1 MLYEAIIIFRG
12 GDGSMVNNGNLMSEQ
27 DSNKEGKSTSLT
39 ESAPAQPAPG
49 KEEALGFKE
58 LYEQSLQ
65 NVQLGAVVTGKVVQ
79 INADTVMVDV
89 GWKTE
94 GYIPAKELRDDE
106 GNISLA
112 VGDEIEILVD
122 RRDGDGNLVL
132 SRDKAAKIKV
142 WDDVK
147 VACEQNTAIKG
158 IVLERVKGGLSVD
171 IGIPAFLPGSQVDIR
186 PVRDLDRF
194 VGQTLVFNVLK
205 YDRKRNNVVLSRRSI
220 LEYERESEKRE
231 TLERLEEG
239 KIVEGTIKNITDY
252 GIFIDLGGIDGLLH
266 VTDISWG
273 RITRPADNFSKGDRI
288 QVKVLSFDREKERVA
303 LGLRQ
308 LINNPWETIAER
320 YPVGTIITGRVVN
333 VTDYGVFVELEQG
346 VEGLIHISEMF
357 WTREIKHPSKVL
369 NVSDQI
375 HVMILE
381 VNPGAK
387 RISLGLKQT
396 TQNPWETLKEK
407 YPEGTVV
414 KGVIRNITNF
424 GIFVGI
430 EDGIDGL
437 IHMSDISW
445 RHRVKHPSE
454 HFKKGQEIEA
464 MVLNIDVENE
474 KFSLGIKQIEKNP
487 WESLDQKYQ
496 PGTVVTGKVTNLTD
510 FGIFIELEEGIEGLV
525 HISELSQKRVKLS
538 SDLFAVGDMVSA
550 VIKNIDLKN
559 RKIRLSIKEL
569 EAPSAEEG
577 PSVNSYLNNREN
589 VGSNLGKALA
599 DVKIVDVKGS

>member
-1 MLYEAIIIFRG
+1 
-12 GDGSMVNNGNLMSEQ
+12 MVNNGNLMSEQ
-27 DSNKEGKSTSLT
+27 DSHQEEK
-39 ESAPAQPAPG
+39 SAPQPEAAAVQPAPG
-49 KEEALGFKE
+49 REEALGFKE

-65 NVQLGAVVTGKVVQ
+65 NVQLGAVVTGKIVQ

-94 GYIPAKELRDDE
+94 GYIPIRELKNDE
-106 GNISLA
+106 GNLTVA
-112 VGDEIEILVD
+112 VGDELEILVD

-147 VACEQNTAIKG
+147 KASEQNAAIRG
-158 IVLERVKGGLSVD
+158 TVLERVKGGLSVD
-171 IGIPAFLPGSQVDIR
+171 IGITAFLPGSQVDIR

-194 VGQTLVFNVLK
+194 VGQTLMFNVIK

-220 LEYERESEKRE
+220 LEREREAEKRE
-231 TLERLEEG
+231 TLERLEVG
-239 KIVEGTIKNITDY
+239 KIVEGVIKNITDY
-252 GIFIDLGGIDGLLH
+252 GVFIDLGGVDGLLH

-273 RITRPADNFSKGDRI
+273 RITRPADNFTKGDRI
-288 QVKVLSFDREKERVA
+288 QVKVISFDREKERVA
-303 LGLRQ
+303 LGLKQ
-308 LINNPWETIAER
+308 LITNPWETIAER
-320 YPVGTIITGRVVN
+320 YPVGSIMPGRVVN

-369 NVSDQI
+369 SLGDQI
-375 HVMILE
+375 NVMVLD

-396 TQNPWETLKEK
+396 TQNPWETLREK
-407 YPEGTVV
+407 YPEGSVV
-414 KGVIRNITNF
+414 RGVIRNITNF

-445 RHRVKHPSE
+445 RQRVKHPSE

-464 MVLNIDVENE
+464 MVLNIDVEHE

-487 WESLDQKYQ
+487 WEDLDRKYK

-510 FGIFIELEEGIEGLV
+510 FGVFVELEEGIEGLV
-525 HISELSQKRVKLS
+525 HISEISQKRVKSS
-538 SDLFAVGDMVSA
+538 SDLFAVGDTISA
-550 VIKNIDLKN
+550 VIKNLDLKS
-559 RKIRLSIKEL
+559 RKIRLSVKDL
-569 EAPSAEEG
+569 EGPSSEEG
-577 PSVNSYLNNREN
+577 PSVHSYLNNREN

-599 DVKIVDVKGS
+599 DVKIADIKGS

>member
-1 MLYEAIIIFRG
+1 
-12 GDGSMVNNGNLMSEQ
+12 MVNNGNLMSEQ

-158 IVLERVKGGLSVD
+158 TVLERVKGGLSVD

-320 YPVGTIITGRVVN
+320 YPVGTIITGRGVN
-333 VTDYGVFVELEQG
+333 VTDYGVDVELEQG
-346 VEGLIHISEMF
+346 VECLMHISEMF

-525 HISELSQKRVKLS
+525 HISELSQKRVKSS